1 MARRP
6 NPQRCVYSYDS
17 TAFYRDGRRKF
28 ESRAP
33 VSASRQLPSIWII
46 ASALESKNPAFRVSI
61 HASKSRTSHRTSPLA
76 NRIDWTGHSISK
88 RLIERPQCPAASDFV
103 SIRFCSTFRLRV
115 ALGRELLRS
124 EMKAHV
130 LGLALLRE
138 RGVQLLSA
146 VDGQSLTE
154 DTDEMTEGMV
164 TIMAVFAQIEK
175 KRLVKKLRAA
185 RDRQSLQEGRRVEGR
200 KGYRDVNPELVR
212 TTKRLAHG
220 NRKER
225 LSLRGISS
233 RLAEMGYV
241 TSHSTPFSAAQISR
255 LLKG

>member
-1 MARRP
+1 MILEHLVAVGYFRT
-6 NPQRCVYSYDS
+6 S
-17 TAFYRDGRRKF
+17 
-28 ESRAP
+28 
-33 VSASRQLPSIWII
+33 SASNVGNEKDSLARQRSTV
-46 ASALESKNPAFRVSI
+46 NAFAARAGFQIVDEF
-61 HASKSRTSHRTSPLA
+61 H
-76 NRIDWTGHSISK
+76 D
-88 RLIERPQCPAASDFV
+88 AASSGSDAIEDRPGFAAFLDRIESNGVRTVIVEDV
-103 SIRFCSTFRLRV
+103 SRFAR
-115 ALGRELLRS
+115 

-146 VDGQSLTE
+146 VDGQNLTE

-185 RDRQSLQEGRRVEGR
+185 RDRKSLKEGRRIEGR
-200 KGYRDVNPELVR
+200 KGYREINPELR
-212 TTKRLAHG
+212 LTAKRLVHG

-233 RLAEMGYV
+233 RLAEMGYI
-241 TSHSTPFSAAQISR
+241 TSQGTPFSAAQVKR
-255 LLKG
+255 LLER